1 MKMRCKQV
9 ALTTFAFFIFSLFA
23 VFATALFTAPE
34 LYGQD
39 VDLVKLKKEEEERK
53 KKTKKSKYKVTNDN
67 LDKIEVEKKPYS
79 VIKLGGGKKGAAGAS
94 GSSTPDKSGD
104 ESAPQQGDDPKQDK
118 TKPEYWQEKVRNLL
132 DEIDKTKE
140 NINKMQAEL
149 NQTMNMWSAEHD
161 LQKQKEKKKRVD
173 DLRELIPK
181 EKQKLEK
188 LEKDMVAL
196 EEDARKNNVPPGWL
210 RVDRTKDSTPPEK
223 PKQRDK
229 KL

>member
-1 MKMRCKQV
+1 MKSKQV
-9 ALTTFAFFIFSLFA
+9 VLTTFAFFIFSLFA
-23 VFATALFTAPE
+23 VYATALFTAPK

-53 KKTKKSKYKVTNDN
+53 KKTKKSKYKLTNEN
-67 LDKIEVEKKPYS
+67 LEKIEVEKKPYS
-79 VIKLGGGKKGAAGAS
+79 VIKLGKGKKGTAGENVSSAPGES
-94 GSSTPDKSGD
+94 GGD
-104 ESAPQQGDDPKQDK
+104 GAPQQGDDPKQDK

-132 DEIDKTKE
+132 DEMDKTKE

-149 NQTMNMWSAEHD
+149 NQTMNMWSAEDD

-188 LEKDMVAL
+188 LEKDMAAL
-196 EEDARKNNVPPGWL
+196 EEDARKNNIPPGWL
-210 RVDRTKDSTPPEK
+210 RVDRTKAPTPPEK